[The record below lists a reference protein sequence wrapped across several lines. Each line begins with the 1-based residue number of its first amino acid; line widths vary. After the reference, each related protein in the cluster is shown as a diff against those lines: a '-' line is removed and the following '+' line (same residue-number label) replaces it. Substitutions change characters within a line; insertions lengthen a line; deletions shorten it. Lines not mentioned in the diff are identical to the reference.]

1 MTDSTYCSADLE
13 HLEIID
19 RVARATHL
27 WIRHVGSTR
36 SFLSLGNIPI
46 ARQNLVAGLIS
57 GLCGQLDLDSRCA
70 VYSAYAYGLLDG
82 ETEHALAIAYLLLN
96 QQIESK
102 YRPAFQEGL
111 EAAIDLVALL
121 RWPELDANRPVEY
134 SPAVN
139 H

>member
-1 MTDSTYCSADLE
+1 MTDSTYCSSE
-13 HLEIID
+13 QEILEIVD

-36 SFLSLGNIPI
+36 SFPSVGNMPI

-57 GLCGQLDLDSRCA
+57 GLCDQLDLDSRCA

-96 QQIESK
+96 QQIETK
-102 YRPAFQEGL
+102 YRPAFEEGQKV
-111 EAAIDLVALL
+111 AWDLVAML
-121 RWPELDANRPVEY
+121 RWPELDVTQSMEY
-134 SPAVN
+134 SPPVN